1 MRRQTSP
8 EEWDHHVEAQP
19 AGGKTVRAYCREHEL
34 DQSSFYRQRRKR
46 SQDEPESQGFVRA
59 PGLPE
64 RKPSGSSVSIRVRDL
79 TLTLESGF
87 SAEDLE
93 RVLLVLGKVQHVLR
107 TE

>member
-8 EEWDHHVEAQP
+8 EEWDHHVRAQP
-19 AGGKTVRAYCREHEL
+19 AGEKTVRAYCREHEL

-46 SQDEPESQGFVRA
+46 SQEEPESQGFVRA
-59 PGLPE
+59 PALPG
-64 RKPSGSSVSIRVRDL
+64 RRSGASSLSIRVRDL

-87 SAEDLE
+87 SADDLE
-93 RVLLVLGKVQHVLR
+93 RVLLALGKVQHVLR